1 MLSVAWK
8 RSVCVPRRWYSKG
21 SAQEL
26 VDKFWTKI
34 SVDETPTHRAV
45 TLEGKP
51 LKTPGGNPLL
61 IPNTKPA
68 FLSHLIAQEWQVMP
82 TLQLKAHHVPL
93 TSLASRAIDIS
104 EEERVI
110 VAEKLLPYLDTDT
123 LLVIAPVKDCEGRL
137 RADQLEKFGP
147 VVEDACKVWGIPK
160 LNYLDT
166 ESQLFGN
173 YQTPEAKE
181 KVMDWIKSLD
191 NWKFASLERAT
202 TAARSLIVGMNTVLH
217 RRPVA
222 ELAHLASL
230 EVAHQTE
237 IWGEV
242 EDTHDVDHEDIRRL
256 LGACYIN
263 ALD

>member
-1 MLSVAWK
+1 MTA
-8 RSVCVPRRWYSKG
+8 CPRRLYSTS

-34 SVDETPTHRAV
+34 SVDETPIHRAV

-51 LKTPGGNPLL
+51 LKTPGGNPIL

-68 FLSHLIAQEWQVMP
+68 FLPYLIAQEWQVMP
-82 TLQLKAHHVPL
+82 SLQLKAFHVPL
-93 TSLASRAIDIS
+93 TSLASRAIDFS
-104 EEERVI
+104 AEERRV

-123 LLVIAPVKDCEGRL
+123 LLVIAPQKDCEGRL
-137 RADQLEKFGP
+137 RADQLAKFGP
-147 VVEDACKVWGIPK
+147 VVEDACKVWGVSK

-166 ESQLFGN
+166 ETQLFGN
-173 YQTPEAKE
+173 YQTQETKE
-181 KVMDWIKSLD
+181 KVMQWMESLD
-191 NWKFASLERAT
+191 DWKFASLERAT
-202 TAARSLIVGMNTVLH
+202 TAARSLIVGMNVALQ
-217 RRPVA
+217 RRSVA
-222 ELAHLASL
+222 ELAQLANL
-230 EVAHQTE
+230 EVQHQTE